1 MTSNSLSRHDFMNYS
16 TGDVGQAVITAGVAV
31 GQAFVVEAEEMQDRR
46 VEVVDVDFILDR
58 SKAEFVGR
66 SVSRAT
72 LHAGSREPRREA
84 EMIVV
89 AAIASFG
96 R

>member
-1 MTSNSLSRHDFMNYS
+1 MYYS

-66 SVSRAT
+66 SVSGTA
-72 LHAGSREPRREA
+72 LHAGPREPRREA

-89 AAIASFG
+89 AAIASFSC
-96 R
+96 